1 MTEERY
7 EIRGKLGQG
16 GLGAVY
22 RAYDKNLNREVA
34 IKRVL
39 PDGETD
45 DEDEA
50 TSSLL
55 KEAKALSA
63 IQHPHIVTVYDCGLD
78 EDGPFV
84 VMEILEGRTIEEMVG
99 QGTLVWEDFREV
111 VMQTQEALI
120 AAQDLD
126 LVHRDLKPGNIMVIW
141 LPSGKF
147 QIKLVDFGLAKFSP
161 TPSLQTM
168 DHGHAVFGSIYF
180 MAPEQFERRPLD
192 QRTDMYAMG
201 AIYYYTLTGEY
212 PFDGD
217 TAPQVMAA
225 HLQHKVTPL
234 SEVRPDVPDWACEW
248 VMWHIERDMD
258 NRPANARESLQ
269 RFLALEK
276 QANGSP
282 APAGATGPQFVQPGT
297 AAVQTTGQ
305 NSGRVQLRTGP
316 VAVSGQT
323 GPQAAPANTGEA
335 MAGQTTGQQ
344 LVGGAV
350 PTSTPVVGLPE
361 VPKKKLLENKVFLVA
376 VVAGLMVLI
385 IIVASLL
392 NSESEEQEAKANVME
407 IIELAKKENSAE
419 LTTAQV
425 EAVLRFYVGDD
436 PNWASAAVPLNL
448 AKGGETDAAIAKFI
462 INEKIAP
469 DRRKH
474 LIDIAKVRDSDV
486 IAKAFVEGAVNAGD
500 YAVAADLLS
509 AVSKKI
515 SPVHTRD
522 LVRLFSESDSQRL
535 NSVLEPIIQR
545 LIRQDGSGGVYE
557 AEFVNQHVFLAPTD
571 PGKASAY
578 LRLAAGTGSSDAL
591 KIVKQ
596 KLNEGD
602 LADKRVAIAALG
614 VWPNDKVFQTFTN
627 LLSDLELPDGLRR
640 DAFKSTLQLLKDN
653 KDRSVEDSERMWGE
667 LTRIASSRKEKMAL
681 MNAMSTVR
689 GNWVDDIL
697 MIFEGDSDNEVSY
710 RAEILLEKREENLQG
725 G

>member
-39 PDGETD
+39 PDGEAD
-45 DEDEA
+45 DQDEA

-201 AIYYYTLTGEY
+201 SIYYYTLTGEY

-234 SEVRPDVPDWACEW
+234 SELRPDVPDWACEW

-258 NRPANARESLQ
+258 NRPSNARESLQ

-276 QANGSP
+276 QANGSS

-297 AAVQTTGQ
+297 SPVNATGP

-316 VAVSGQT
+316 VAVNPPQGNVT
-323 GPQAAPANTGEA
+323 GPVVTAPANTAPVQTQTVTNTPAPGGSPA
-335 MAGQTTGQQ
+335 M
-344 LVGGAV
+344 
-350 PTSTPVVGLPE
+350 GLPAL
-361 VPKKKLLENKVFLVA
+361 PKKSFLQNKPALIGIVSALV
-376 VVAGLMVLI
+376 VLI
-385 IIVASLL
+385 IIAAVAFDSEKEKKDDREEVQALIEQANSNGSVEL
-392 NSESEEQEAKANVME
+392 NAEQTKNILDFYTSE
-407 IIELAKKENSAE
+407 
-419 LTTAQV
+419 
-425 EAVLRFYVGDD
+425 D
-436 PNWASAAVPLNL
+436 PNWASGAIPLQL
-448 AKGGETDAAIAKFI
+448 AEGEEVDRVIAKYAV
-462 INEKIAP
+462 EQKLSS
-469 DRRKH
+469 DRRRH
-474 LIDIAKVRDSDV
+474 LIDILKVREPKV
-486 IAKAFVEGAVNAGD
+486 IVEVFVD
-500 YAVAADLLS
+500 YATNGGDESTAAAALSAFTEKVEVKYLDKLVGLLEKSDSARLNSTLEIIIKRLLRESGSAEDYASKFVTGYLSTKGNDLAKSGTYLRLS
-509 AVSKKI
+509 AVTGSNEAKKI
-515 SPVHTRD
+515 V
-522 LVRLFSESDSQRL
+522 EQA
-535 NSVLEPIIQR
+535 LE
-545 LIRQDGSGGVYE
+545 
-557 AEFVNQHVFLAPTD
+557 
-571 PGKASAY
+571 
-578 LRLAAGTGSSDAL
+578 
-591 KIVKQ
+591 
-596 KLNEGD
+596 EGD
-602 LADKRVAIAALG
+602 ISAKRMAILALG
-614 VWPNDKVFQTFTN
+614 GWPND
-627 LLSDLELPDGLRR
+627 
-640 DAFKSTLQLLKDN
+640 DAFTIILKSMEDPDLDGSLRKEAFDSAIEILKQDH
-653 KDRSVEDSERMWGE
+653 DRSVEE
-667 LTRIASSRKEKMAL
+667 LEKMWTDLARVARDKREKYKIIANL
-681 MNAMSTVR
+681 KSLP
-689 GNWVDDIL
+689 GDWVLDIL
-697 MIFEGDSDNEVSY
+697 DFYEGDTDEDVSNK
-710 RAEILLEKREENLQG
+710 AQLAKEDRE
-725 G
+725 